1 MFFSLAQAN
10 DVQIIAALRVSQMH
24 NDTIEKT
31 EQIDAQFA
39 VGFPVIVP
47 RDYRA
52 IKNRIAPHKIQTVLA
67 DVALP
72 FVFIPSNHARLY

>member
-10 DVQIIAALRVSQMH
+10 DVQIIAAFRVCQMH

-31 EQIDAQFA
+31 KQIYAQLTI
-39 VGFPVIVP
+39 GFSIIVP

-52 IKNRIAPHKIQTVLA
+52 IKNRIAPHKIQTMFA

-72 FVFIPSNHARLY
+72 FAFIPSNHGKLY